1 MQRGLFTAI
10 IAVVGILL
18 FVPMASAAS
27 INFTATDPSEITA
40 ADYDIVSFG
49 ASENGDKITFWLQ
62 VRGNINTQPPAGY
75 MNGYQI
81 TIEGIEMTALWVN
94 GSSGITQLIYLS
106 TEDNSMSYLTPD
118 EYIINGGKLEF
129 HLSADIFSNIGD
141 DYTVNV
147 YTAHI
152 HGDNAGY
159 MASHLD
165 EATYSSYGSSGSG
178 SGNGG
183 SGPQNGGTT
192 SGPSAA
198 PDMMGLLTWVIIG
211 TIIAVVIVAV
221 VLIIALRPKNQKP
234 PNPPQPP

>member
-1 MQRGLFTAI
+1 MQRGLFTVI

-40 ADYDIVSFG
+40 ADYDIIGFG
-49 ASENGDKITFWLQ
+49 ASENGENITFWLQ
-62 VRGNINTQPPAGY
+62 VRGNINTQPPSGY

-81 TIEGIEMTALWVN
+81 TIEDIDMTALWVN
-94 GSSGITQLIYLS
+94 GSSGITRLIYLS
-106 TEDNSMSYLTPD
+106 NEGNSMSYLTPD
-118 EYIINGGKLEF
+118 EYTINGGKLEF

-141 DYTVNV
+141 NYTVNV

-152 HGDNAGY
+152 HGDNTGY
-159 MASHLD
+159 LSSHLD
-165 EATYSSYGSSGSG
+165 EATYSSYSSSGSG
-178 SGNGG
+178 AGNGG
-183 SGPQNGGTT
+183 SEPPNSGTT
-192 SGPSAA
+192 SGQSATQ
-198 PDMMGLLTWVIIG
+198 DMLSWLIWVIIG

-234 PNPPQPP
+234 PSPPSHP